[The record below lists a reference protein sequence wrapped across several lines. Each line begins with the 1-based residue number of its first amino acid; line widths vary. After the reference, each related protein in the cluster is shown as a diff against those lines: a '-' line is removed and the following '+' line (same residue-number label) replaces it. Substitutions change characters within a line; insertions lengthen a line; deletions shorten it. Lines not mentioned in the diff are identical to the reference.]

1 MRVLIAEDDPVS
13 RRILEVTLANCGYEV
28 VVATNG
34 WEAWKILRKTTGPDL
49 VVLDWMMPGM
59 DGLEICRRIRAS
71 KQGSPTYIILLTA
84 RTGRDDVVTGL
95 DAGADDYI
103 AKPFDP
109 EELRARLRVG
119 VRVLELQASLAE
131 RVRELEEA
139 LAQVSQLRGLLP
151 ICAYCK
157 KVRDDRDYW
166 EQIETYVM
174 KHSDARFSHGICPEC
189 FAKYAEPELARA
201 SDEVTRALAP
211 VEPPR

>member
-1 MRVLIAEDDPVS
+1 MRVLIADDDPVS
-13 RRILEVTLANCGYEV
+13 RRILEVTLLDSASDEV
-28 VVATNG
+28 IAAANG
-34 WEAWKILRKTTGPDL
+34 WEAWKILRKGDGPDL
-49 VVLDWMMPGM
+49 VVLDWMMPCM
-59 DGLEICRRIRAS
+59 DGVDICRRVRAS
-71 KQGSPTYIILLTA
+71 DLPPTYIILLTS
-84 RTGRDDVVTGL
+84 RSETQDVIAGL

-119 VRVLELQASLAE
+119 ARVLGLQASLAS
-131 RVRELEEA
+131 RVRELEDA

-174 KHSDARFSHGICPEC
+174 KHSDARFSHGICPDC
-189 FAKYAEPELARA
+189 FAKYA
-201 SDEVTRALAP
+201 AP
-211 VEPPR
+211 QLEAVSGPDPPDGSR